1 MSTRKDD
8 DADSLAKYFEDAFTE
23 VKDRRQK
30 FEEMFN
36 KNKIALHTLKI
47 TIMELLDEL
56 KFQFSNQDPKD
67 AKEKIEELSQLNSM
81 IKIFEPIVKEQNL
94 SLGLLLKE
102 EEAMRDFAKVS
113 RELNTNN
120 MLEVLQELNKREKK
134 LKEEEERDK
143 ECPICL
149 EVNNIKA
156 KTECGHIFC
165 RECIVIQIKIN
176 PECPMCCQKIS
187 EKTLVEID
195 QPKDDTGIVQDSPPS
210 SSGGSRVQ
218 NSHQSSSGGS
228 RVQNSPPSSSGGSRV
243 QDSHPSSSGG
253 TRVQQQKEEEER
265 RSLQRRLRRQDD
277 TMARN
282 MLCNF

>member
-1 MSTRKDD
+1 MSTREE
-8 DADSLAKYFEDAFTE
+8 DADSLAKCFEDAFAE

-149 EVNNIKA
+149 EVNNKKA

-165 RECIVIQIKIN
+165 RECIVIHIKKN
-176 PECPMCCQKIS
+176 NTECPMCRQKIS
-187 EKTLVEID
+187 EKTLVEFD
-195 QPKDDTGIVQDSPPS
+195 QPKDDIGIVQDSPPS

-218 NSHQSSSGGS
+218 DFPQSSSGGS

-243 QDSHPSSSGG
+243 QE
-253 TRVQQQKEEEER
+253 QKEEEER
-265 RSLQRRLRRQDD
+265 RRLLQLRLRRQDD
-277 TMARN
+277 MMARN